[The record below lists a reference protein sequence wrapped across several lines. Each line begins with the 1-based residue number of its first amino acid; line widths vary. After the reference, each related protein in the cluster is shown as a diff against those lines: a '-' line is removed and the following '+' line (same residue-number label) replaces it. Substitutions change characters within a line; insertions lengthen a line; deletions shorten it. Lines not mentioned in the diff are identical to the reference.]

1 MKAFDLGVRDLERRL
16 GHGADCHA
24 HRGGSLRY
32 RIRAK
37 GHAPKPARRET
48 GRQFASGTLRR
59 MKTIDWE
66 SLAARLPAALSMRL
80 KPGQIFEDP
89 VILALCVSTVIFAL
103 VGLVLLFES

>member
-1 MKAFDLGVRDLERRL
+1 
-16 GHGADCHA
+16 
-24 HRGGSLRY
+24 
-32 RIRAK
+32 
-37 GHAPKPARRET
+37 
-48 GRQFASGTLRR
+48 